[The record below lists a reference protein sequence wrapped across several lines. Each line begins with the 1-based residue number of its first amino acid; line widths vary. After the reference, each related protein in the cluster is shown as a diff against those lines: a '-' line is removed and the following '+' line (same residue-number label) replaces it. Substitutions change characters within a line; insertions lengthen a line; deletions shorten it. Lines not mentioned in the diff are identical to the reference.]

1 MHTASHDY
9 AFDRQSARTF
19 DADGRMRVR
28 DCVISVAEVNPYY
41 GYEIPGWR
49 ALGLISDKV
58 YDMYRDP
65 AELERASATFNG
77 PLMIRHVPQTA
88 EAPQKE
94 YVGGTVYNVR
104 FASGLLHADLLIMDR
119 QAIDY
124 VQSGELADLSSGY
137 RFVADMTPGV
147 INGQKYD
154 GRMTAIQGNH
164 VALVAKGRATGAHVA
179 DSALNLTTGV
189 NPVDPNETAA
199 PAAPEAPGTGA
210 GIAEALMMLTAKLEA
225 LDNRLAAVE
234 GGKQPV
240 PQEPVVP
247 VEATDE
253 SDDESDDSEDDKK
266 DVVEDSDD
274 SEDDDSKDK
283 QAMDAA
289 SVQELVKAAVEAERK
304 RAADVTAA
312 KQACRNDLGDMI
324 ALDDAGEI
332 YRAAL
337 KQRGV
342 DVSAI
347 PAGAERAT
355 YQAIDSVTRS
365 GAASF
370 AFDSN
375 SGAKPAFDLSR
386 IRRA

>member
-1 MHTASHDY
+1 MHNAFHDY

-41 GYEIPGWR
+41 GHEIPGWR
-49 ALGLISDKV
+49 GLGLSPDKV

-65 AELERASATFNG
+65 AELERAATTFNG
-77 PLMIRHVPQTA
+77 PLMIRHVAQTA
-88 EAPQKE
+88 ESPQKE
-94 YVGGTVYNVR
+94 YVGGTVYDVR
-104 FASGLLHADLLIMDR
+104 YVNGQMRADLLIMDR

-137 RFVADMTPGV
+137 RFVPDMTPGV
-147 INGQKYD
+147 IDGQKYD

-179 DSALNLTTGV
+179 DSALNPTTGV
-189 NPVDPNETAA
+189 TPVDPNETAA

-240 PQEPVVP
+240 PQAEAVEVVPP
-247 VEATDE
+247 VEAA
-253 SDDESDDSEDDKK
+253 DESDDSEDKK
-266 DVVEDSDD
+266 DDVAEDSKDD
-274 SEDDDSKDK
+274 EDDSKDK

-342 DVSAI
+342 DVSSI

-365 GAASF
+365 SAASF

>member
-1 MHTASHDY
+1 
-9 AFDRQSARTF
+9 
-19 DADGRMRVR
+19 MRVR

-65 AELERASATFNG
+65 AELERAATTFNG

-147 INGQKYD
+147 INGQKFD

-179 DSALNLTTGV
+179 DSALNSTTGV
-189 NPVDPNETAA
+189 TPVDPNETAA

-240 PQEPVVP
+240 PQAEAAEVVPP

-253 SDDESDDSEDDKK
+253 SDDSEDKKDDVAEDSEDD
-266 DVVEDSDD
+266 E
-274 SEDDDSKDK
+274 DDSKDK

-365 GAASF
+365 SAASF

>member
-19 DADGRMRVR
+19 DADGRMRVQ

-49 ALGLISDKV
+49 SLGLISDKI
-58 YDMYRDP
+58 YDLYRDP
-65 AELERASATFNG
+65 FELDIAANSFNG
-77 PLMIRHVPQTA
+77 PLMVRHVAQTA
-88 EAPQKE
+88 EDPQKE

-104 FASGLLHADLLIMDR
+104 FTDGLLRADLLIMDK
-119 QAIDY
+119 QAIEY
-124 VQSGELADLSSGY
+124 VQTGLLADLSSGY
-137 RFVADMTPGV
+137 RFAPDMTPGV
-147 INGQKYD
+147 VNGQKYD

-179 DSALNLTTGV
+179 DSALNSTTGV
-189 NPVDPNETAA
+189 TPVDPNETAA

-225 LDNRLAAVE
+225 LDNRLTAVE

-240 PQEPVVP
+240 PQAEAAEVVQP

-253 SDDESDDSEDDKK
+253 SGDSEDKK
-266 DVVEDSDD
+266 DDVAED
-274 SEDDDSKDK
+274 SEDPEDDSKDK

-342 DVSAI
+342 DVSSI

-365 GAASF
+365 SAASF